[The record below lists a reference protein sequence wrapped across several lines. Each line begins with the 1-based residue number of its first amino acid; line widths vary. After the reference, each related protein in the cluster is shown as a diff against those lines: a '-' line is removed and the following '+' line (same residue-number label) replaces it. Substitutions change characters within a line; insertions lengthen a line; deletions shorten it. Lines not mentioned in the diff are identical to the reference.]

1 MRAKEIIAESDNDK
15 LFGKSNRIKN
25 NLNRSF
31 TRNGNNYQRM
41 GAFSGAWSVIDS
53 SGRELYRFSGIGNVQ
68 SDANKIARSW
78 AERNNYHNEIEVV
91 PVLSPL
97 KGLGMD
103 VTPNNKLHKL
113 LGWDTVDASQ
123 DQQYNDNSQEWEI
136 YKRSSDQLLITF
148 TAPDRQSA
156 WDWAQEYMVRTNR
169 EAVADLYGVRP
180 FLS

>member
-1 MRAKEIIAESDNDK
+1 MRAKEIIAESDNDE

-31 TRNGNNYQRM
+31 TRNGNNYQRL

-68 SDANKIARSW
+68 ADANRIAQHW

-103 VTPNNKLHKL
+103 VTPNNKKL
-113 LGWDTVDASQ
+113 IGWNSVDADQ
-123 DQQYNDNSQEWEI
+123 DPQYNNDTQEWEI

-148 TAPDRQSA
+148 NAPDRQSA
-156 WDWAQEYMVRTNR
+156 WDWAQEYMLRTNR